1 MPKLII
7 KQNTPKMINSATI
20 WAIVLSMSTL
30 AAVAWLW
37 LKPKPE
43 PLIQLLSHAPSAVQT
58 DYQTTQVKLRGLVQS
73 FETQAK
79 ISNANSPRNYHEQ
92 AVTQIDAILEQFNQL
107 DSLVDQA
114 QLPSETAKTLL
125 DNHQYQR
132 DYWDAQRHF
141 QELRIA
147 HFDDE
152 AVLAG
157 QTVNLIPETLEATPQ
172 TNDAVEAI
180 APVAKKFQFAT
191 PPAGA
196 ELPADFCVLGS
207 GTCKAH

>member
-1 MPKLII
+1 
-7 KQNTPKMINSATI
+7 
-20 WAIVLSMSTL
+20 
-30 AAVAWLW
+30 
-37 LKPKPE
+37 
-43 PLIQLLSHAPSAVQT
+43 LIQLLSHAPSAVQT
-58 DYQTTQVKLRGLVQS
+58 DYQTTQVKLRELIQS

-114 QLPSETAKTLL
+114 QLPSETTKTLL

-157 QTVNLIPETLEATPQ
+157 QTVNLIPEALEATPQ